1 MTIYTGRA
9 ENSTAPLGCCV
20 VNEKVDV
27 ILQNSDPLKHEL
39 FFDNFFTNYHLLSD
53 LAERNIKAI
62 GNVR

>member
-9 ENSTAPLGCCV
+9 ENSTGPLGSRV

-39 FFDNFFTNYHLLSD
+39 FLIISLQSTTFVL
-53 LAERNIKAI
+53 I
-62 GNVR
+62 